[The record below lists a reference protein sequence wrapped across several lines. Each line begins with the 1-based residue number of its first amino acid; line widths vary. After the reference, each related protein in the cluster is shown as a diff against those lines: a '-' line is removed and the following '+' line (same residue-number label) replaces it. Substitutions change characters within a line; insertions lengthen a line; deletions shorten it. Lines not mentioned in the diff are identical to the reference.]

1 MLSTEI
7 RTYVKAQLAVAPD
20 QDISEKS
27 LVDGRSGAEVYSIKV
42 NSQEKGRSGCYI
54 VKVCS
59 ATQAQCESEADKA
72 QRFFDYSSEFASHLV
87 KVEAYGRIGA
97 KDIIIYSQA
106 NNSRMNSVAFSN
118 LDGTH
123 FAEYAKQVS
132 YDLLADLN
140 QMTQVGGSVGDF
152 FLCLLAKQL
161 GAGGRFKERMET
173 LLARPG
179 AECIAINGGI
189 YPNPLYFMNHLDSWG
204 AHMSDLHLFRG
215 AAHGDLHGFNL
226 LAADG
231 TYSVIDFDS
240 AKVDSYL
247 LFDQAYL
254 EFSSFYD
261 NSKDNDLKRW
271 TSMLEKLISPSV
283 FRQVEPCEHYLEYLV
298 RNAICGGIAA
308 WVNKTGRERQRDDI
322 EIQFMLARI
331 AAGINFFC
339 KKSCADKGRQ
349 VTVLLFIAHCLK
361 LLLQK
366 TGYACD
372 ENDISPLH
380 LSSVFTD
387 TESLWEDFL
396 KFTSYISVLVT
407 DDLYPVGNSAQL
419 SSLCNIRWSMV
430 VDIGKEQNSPVVYT
444 SLLEN
449 IKTQTVKRV
458 NILTGESAET
468 VSQTLNVLSL
478 RKPADSSY
486 PSLWRTYKRQVLKH
500 IERLLSDKP
509 QVPLVFVFDCG
520 TDSLQFRNQL
530 INSLCDLTIPGGTR
544 FVSLRAPFSPEL
556 SSEMKELETSH
567 HWHFIVHKDATLVHV
582 SQSCEI
588 YLSKTFQ
595 AERRANLPS
604 LTGIYTFSEKDLISF
619 DPSIELVYAGCE
631 YESSSGD
638 PQVGF
643 DMSGGGDSLGE
654 AFYKGNE
661 VTWNDIANHRD
672 LRLMGDKEYRQCL
685 ERLVKLA
692 EETSRRVQ
700 RLRLIHGA
708 GTGGTTLSKRI
719 LWDLKDRIPCARL
732 KKYSPKT
739 VHILQEIYQK
749 TGKRV
754 LLAVEQGST
763 VISDDD
769 LNTMSQQI
777 YAENGKLLLL
787 LIVRANGHTAY
798 SAQEGEEYEE
808 DEQDKKKSTDVI
820 ARLADTMPVDIAVNF
835 KNTFSAYASQKNNRL
850 QRIKQLET
858 ITGDDSYIG
867 QRSPFFYG
875 FYTFQEEYNLLQ
887 SLGRTISSC
896 SDKEKTLLN
905 SLALITIY
913 SQNVCVAFSE
923 LREILGM
930 DDTGSLINIYVM
942 LEELPSA
949 LSKLMVIRENGF
961 RLCHRII
968 AEKVLLIL
976 HDPKDQYKE
985 LKYVL
990 KRATENYIRVLYQIY
1005 GGENERVDGIL
1016 KELMIDRA
1024 YIDADVQ
1031 KTKFSP
1037 LVEAIPHWTDK
1048 KALFELLIEC
1058 FPENPHYYNHMAR
1071 LLAFEDKQNNILPQY
1086 EEAVKMAQAAID
1098 VATESQVSVSI
1109 HRTTRGYIYGQWIIN
1124 KIKAATD
1131 LKREN
1136 RYAEGYPTLIDSIR
1150 ELYSLASSEFEG
1162 SRESAEVHD
1171 SFSYFPQINL
1181 ECGIIQQLVKYDRDR
1196 TLRQLV
1202 EQEPAFKA
1210 WYDEHFSI
1218 AAELTARM
1226 SERLDNN
1233 TRLQEEA
1240 QHKLKGVAENPA
1252 DAVRRQ
1258 LIKLLQSNKAEDRRR
1273 SRTVIY
1279 GAFVMNGC
1287 KWGTFDQNLLE
1298 QAEQCFRQNVIAA
1311 DGAHKVSD
1319 VGTWFE
1325 LYRRCRY
1332 FQATDAQTFIAD
1344 YMEDGYR
1351 KEYLLSLLAFILY
1364 EAGTAGVSST
1374 AVTAHIT
1381 ESQRLARLHGL
1392 NTARERDCFVTA
1404 KSTGCPIVSV
1414 AEIRRDGGEPVGLK
1428 TFKGR
1433 VTAVEHTHGTIL
1445 LDGLNLDVTFI
1456 PNPTSVNSDSQRIF
1470 SREDK
1475 NCPVTLNLMFSY
1487 SGLRGWNVKK
1497 V

>member
-7 RTYVKAQLAVAPD
+7 RTYVKAQLAVASD
-20 QDISEKS
+20 QDMFDKP
-27 LVDGRSGAEVYSIKV
+27 LVNGRSGAEVYSIKV

-54 VKVCS
+54 VKVCV
-59 ATQAQCESEADKA
+59 ATQTQCESEADKA

-87 KVEAYGRIGA
+87 KVEAYGHVGE
-97 KDIIIYSQA
+97 KEIIIYSQA
-106 NNSRMNSVAFSN
+106 NNSRMNSVAFSK
-118 LDGTH
+118 LDGVH
-123 FAEYAKQVS
+123 FAEYARRVS

-140 QMTQVGGSVGDF
+140 QMTQVGGSARDF
-152 FLCLLAKQL
+152 FQCLLDKQL
-161 GAGGRFKERMET
+161 GAGGRFRDRMET
-173 LLARPG
+173 LLERPG
-179 AECIAINGGI
+179 AECIAINGSI
-189 YPNPLYFMNHLDSWG
+189 YPNPLYFMNHLDGWAS
-204 AHMSDLHLFRG
+204 HMSDLHLFRG
-215 AAHGDLHGFNL
+215 AVHGDLHGFNL
-226 LAADG
+226 LAADS

-240 AKVDSYL
+240 AKIDSYL

-254 EFSSFYD
+254 EFSLFYD

-271 TSMLEKLISPSV
+271 NEMLEKLIAPSV
-283 FRQVEPCEHYLEYLV
+283 FRQVEPCEYYLEYLI
-298 RNAICGGIAA
+298 RNAICSGIAD
-308 WVNKTGRERQRDDI
+308 WVNETGRERQRDDV

-339 KKSCADKGRQ
+339 KKSCADKGKQ
-349 VTVLLFIAHCLK
+349 LTVLLFIAYCLK

-366 TGYACD
+366 TGYAWD

-380 LSSVFTD
+380 LISAFTD
-387 TESLWEDFL
+387 AESLWEDFL
-396 KFTSYISVLVT
+396 KFTSYVPVLIT
-407 DDLYPVGNSAQL
+407 DDLYSDGNPAQFNG
-419 SSLCNIRWSMV
+419 LCNIRWSMV
-430 VDIGKEQNSPVVYT
+430 VDIGDEQKNPVVYA

-468 VSQTLNVLSL
+468 ISQTLNVLSL
-478 RKPADSSY
+478 RKQANTSY
-486 PSLWRTYKRQVLKH
+486 SSLWRTHKKQVLKH
-500 IERLLSDKP
+500 MERLLSDKP
-509 QVPLVFVFDCG
+509 QVPLVFVFDCN

-530 INSLCDLTIPGGTR
+530 VNSLCDLAIPGGTR
-544 FVSLRAPFSPEL
+544 FVFLRTPL
-556 SSEMKELETSH
+556 SEDLSAEKEELEAAH
-567 HWHFIVHKDATLVHV
+567 HWHFIVHQDATLVHV
-582 SQSCEI
+582 SQSCKI

-595 AERRANLPS
+595 AERHADLPS
-604 LTGIYTFSEKDLISF
+604 LTGTCTFSETDLVNF

-631 YESSSGD
+631 YEPGGAQ
-638 PQVGF
+638 QVGL

-661 VTWNDIANHRD
+661 ATWNDIANHRD
-672 LRLMGDKEYRQCL
+672 LRLMADSEYRRCL
-685 ERLVKLA
+685 EKLVNLA
-692 EETSRRVQ
+692 EDSSRRV
-700 RLRLIHGA
+700 RRIRLIHGA
-708 GTGGTTLSKRI
+708 GTGGTTLVKRI

-739 VHILQEIYQK
+739 VHILLEIYQK

-787 LIVRANGHTAY
+787 LIVRANRQIAY
-798 SAQEGEEYEE
+798 STQKDKKGEE
-808 DEQDKKKSTDVI
+808 DEEDEEGRKKSNDVI
-820 ARLADTMPVDIAVNF
+820 ARLVDTMPMDIALNF
-835 KNTFSAYASQKNNRL
+835 KDTFSAYARQKNDGL
-850 QRIKQLET
+850 QRIKHLDN
-858 ITGDDSYIG
+858 ITDDSSG

-875 FYTFQEEYNLLQ
+875 FYTFQEEYNLFQ
-887 SLGRTISSC
+887 SLGRTIFSC
-896 SDKEKTLLN
+896 SDKERTLLN
-905 SLALITIY
+905 SLALITIF

-923 LREILGM
+923 LRTILGM
-930 DDTGSLINIYVM
+930 EDTGSRINIYVM
-942 LEELPSA
+942 LEELPTA

-976 HDPKDQYKE
+976 HNPDDQCKE

-990 KRATENYIRVLYQIY
+990 KRATENYIQVLYHIY
-1005 GGENERVDGIL
+1005 DGENERVDGIL

-1024 YIDADVQ
+1024 YIDAQ

-1037 LVEAIPHWTDK
+1037 LVEEIPFWTDR
-1048 KALFELLIEC
+1048 KALFELLIRC
-1058 FPENPHYYNHMAR
+1058 FPENPHYYNHLAR

-1086 EEAVKMAQAAID
+1086 KAAVKMAQAAID
-1098 VATESQVSVSI
+1098 VATESQICVST
-1109 HRTTRGYIYGQWIIN
+1109 HKTTRGCIYGQWIIN
-1124 KIKAATD
+1124 KIKSAAD
-1131 LKREN
+1131 LRRSG
-1136 RYAEGYPTLIDSIR
+1136 RYAEKYPELIDSIR
-1150 ELYSLASSEFEG
+1150 ELYSLACSDFEG

-1196 TLRQLV
+1196 SLQQLLD
-1202 EQEPAFKA
+1202 QEPSFKA

-1226 SERLDNN
+1226 EERLDNN
-1233 TRLQEEA
+1233 THLQEEA
-1240 QHKLKGVAENPA
+1240 QRKLKGVAENSVGTA
-1252 DAVRRQ
+1252 SRQ
-1258 LIKLLQSNKAEDRRR
+1258 LNKLLQSNKAEDRRR
-1273 SRTVIY
+1273 SRTVVY
-1279 GAFVMNGC
+1279 GAFAMNGC
-1287 KWGTFDQNLLE
+1287 KWDKLDQNLLE
-1298 QAEQCFRQNVIAA
+1298 KAEMCFKQNIIA
-1311 DGAHKVSD
+1311 DGGAHKVSD

-1332 FQATDAQTFIAD
+1332 FQATDAQIFIAD

-1364 EAGTAGVSST
+1364 EANTAGVSST
-1374 AVTAHIT
+1374 AVTTHIT
-1381 ESQRLARLHGL
+1381 ASQRLARMHGL
-1392 NTARERDCFVTA
+1392 NTAQERDCFVA
-1404 KSTGCPIVSV
+1404 SMSAGCPIVSV
-1414 AEIRRDGGEPVGLK
+1414 ADVERDGREPVGLK
-1428 TFKGR
+1428 MFKGR

-1456 PNPTSVNSDSQRIF
+1456 PNPTSVNSDPRRIF

-1497 V
+1497 I